1 MLKDKLIKQINKK
14 GNGQCLPHC
23 IPPTYWIR
31 IDEAWEKLLLLFQPP
46 PKKKNLLSPVCT
58 YGGEGRGLV
67 VSYICLI
74 SSSIF
79 NTVLTSSVPASWDS
93 SLHIPYHLCHGNEYV
108 MNQQA
113 WLHKVHSILPTL
125 LQHADFGLGP
135 IIFDMIPEL
144 DTKLAS

>member
-1 MLKDKLIKQINKK
+1 MFASLHSTNILDKNRR
-14 GNGQCLPHC
+14 GMGETSSALP
-23 IPPTYWIR
+23 TT
-31 IDEAWEKLLLLFQPP
+31 A
-46 PKKKNLLSPVCT
+46 KKKNLLSPVCT

-144 DTKLAS
+144 DMKLASLG